1 MNNENDIF
9 SDISITIG
17 FLLPIIGG
25 ILALQENTIY
35 IGIALL
41 IIGIILL
48 AFGIILL
55 IINPNLDKSK
65 ENANKEMQH
74 AIVEENI
81 KDSKKLL
88 NSFIKLIIE

>member
-17 FLLPIIGG
+17 FLLLIIGG

-65 ENANKEMQH
+65 ENENKEMQD

-81 KDSKKLL
+81 KDNKKLL